1 MRLAFYCWNKRVY
14 VSFHGFSS
22 LHLLYGLSVQFPS
35 RQHAHAGVD
44 NDRLDWMV
52 IHGLWFTTLMFMIQA
67 SGQADWSCSTTHV
80 LLRGLGCTIN
90 EMNTNIRRF
99 QRLLL
104 HMKQTGDIP

>member
-44 NDRLDWMV
+44 NDRLDWMGDSWSLV
-52 IHGLWFTTLMFMIQA
+52 YDLDVHDPSIRAGRLELFDHTCIAQGVGLY
-67 SGQADWSCSTTHV
+67 D
-80 LLRGLGCTIN
+80 
-90 EMNTNIRRF
+90 
-99 QRLLL
+99 
-104 HMKQTGDIP
+104 